1 MYSLKTGLSNTNSY
15 FNRFITIF
23 LLIIISTLVYSI
35 VRYENIVIT
44 LIAVIVGVVIFVGYS
59 KLPNLREAIKE
70 TIANHQKLLLI
81 SGLLILLAIPLTLRT
96 QPYIIHIFVIAEISI
111 ILALGLNFQVGSTGI
126 PNLGFAAFYGVG
138 AYTSALLSTRFGL
151 SFWIS
156 LLCAGL
162 FSALFGAL
170 VGLPTLKTRSYH
182 MALVSI
188 AFGLVTYIMFNN
200 LAFTG
205 GPNGIK
211 NIPPPEIFGWSLFTS
226 VRLFGNTFPVQL
238 NFYYLVLF
246 IMILMLIVSYFLFNS
261 KVGLFWNAVRED
273 EIAAKCSGI
282 NVASMKLLSF
292 SVGAFLAGV
301 AGSLYAHYI
310 GYISPENFNM
320 NTSLQILGM
329 VIMGGMDNIFGVS
342 IGAFILSVA
351 PEKFRSFADFRMLAT
366 GLIIILMLMFRPS
379 GIIKQQIRIYSE
391 KLFHGKKSVNGERN
405 G

>member
-1 MYSLKTGLSNTNSY
+1 MSHSNTGIPNSNA
-15 FNRFITIF
+15 FINRIITPF
-23 LLIIISTLVYSI
+23 LLFVVVAIVYALVAYESVVVTLLSL
-35 VRYENIVIT
+35 VIGAS
-44 LIAVIVGVVIFVGYS
+44 LFVGYS
-59 KLPNLREAIKE
+59 KIPGLKEIIKE
-70 TIANHQKLLLI
+70 SIRKDKI
-81 SGLLILLAIPLTLRT
+81 ILLVTGLVLAIAIPLTLRG

-111 ILALGLNFQVGSTGI
+111 ILALGLNFQVGSIGI
-126 PNLGFAAFYGVG
+126 PNLGYAAFYGVG
-138 AYTSALLSTRFGL
+138 AYASALLSTRLGI

-156 LLCAGL
+156 LLAAG
-162 FSALFGAL
+162 FIAALFGWL

-188 AFGLVTYIMFNN
+188 AFGLVTYIMLNN

-211 NIPPPEIFGWSLFTS
+211 NIPAPEILGWSLFS
-226 VRLFGNTFPVQL
+226 SIKIFGNAYPVQL

-246 IMILMLIVSYFLFNS
+246 ITLLMVVVSHFVYNS
-261 KVGLFWNAVRED
+261 KIGLFWNAVRED

-282 NVASMKLLSF
+282 NASALKLLSF
-292 SVGAFLAGV
+292 SMGAFLAGI
-301 AGSLYAHYI
+301 AGALYAHYV

-329 VIMGGMDNIFGVS
+329 VIMGGMDNILGVS

-351 PEKFRSFADFRMLAT
+351 PEKFRALADFRMLAT
-366 GLIIILMLMFRPS
+366 GLIILLMLMFRPS
-379 GIIKQQIRIYSE
+379 GIIKQQIRIYAAKYFSS
-391 KLFHGKKSVNGERN
+391 KKSSNGDTN

>member
-1 MYSLKTGLSNTNSY
+1 MEPSMTGSSKSKQLI
-15 FNRFITIF
+15 NRIITPIF
-23 LLIIISTLVYSI
+23 LFVVVALVYSLI
-35 VRYENIVIT
+35 AYENVVVTLLCLVIGAG
-44 LIAVIVGVVIFVGYS
+44 LFFAYS
-59 KLPNLREAIKE
+59 RIPSLREIIRVAVRKDRV
-70 TIANHQKLLLI
+70 LLLVTA
-81 SGLLILLAIPLTLRT
+81 LVLAIGIPLTLRG
-96 QPYIIHIFVIAEISI
+96 QPYIIHIFVIAEIFI

-126 PNLGFAAFYGVG
+126 TNLGYAAFYGVG
-138 AYTSALLSTRFGL
+138 AYTSALLSTRFGI

-156 LLCAGL
+156 LLTAG
-162 FSALFGAL
+162 FIAALFGWL

-182 MALVSI
+182 MALISI
-188 AFGLVTYIMFNN
+188 AFGLVTYIMLNN

-211 NIPPPEIFGWSLFTS
+211 NIPAPEIFGWSLFSTI
-226 VRLFGNTFPVQL
+226 RIFGNAYPVQL

-246 IMILMLIVSYFLFNS
+246 ITILFLIGSNFVYNS

-282 NVASMKLLSF
+282 NASRMKLLAF
-292 SVGAFLAGV
+292 SMGAFLAGV

-320 NTSLQILGM
+320 NTSLQVLGM
-329 VIMGGMDNIFGVS
+329 VIMGGMDNILGVS

-351 PEKFRSFADFRMLAT
+351 PEKFRSLADFRMLAT
-366 GLIIILMLMFRPS
+366 GLIILLMLMFRPS
-379 GIIKQQIRIYSE
+379 GIVKQQIRIYAEKFFKSE
-391 KLFHGKKSVNGERN
+391 KSNNGESN

>member
-1 MYSLKTGLSNTNSY
+1 MTGSSKSKQLI
-15 FNRFITIF
+15 NRIITPIF
-23 LLIIISTLVYSI
+23 LFVVVALVYSLI
-35 VRYENIVIT
+35 AYENVVVTLLCLVIGAG
-44 LIAVIVGVVIFVGYS
+44 LFFAYS
-59 KLPNLREAIKE
+59 RIPSLREIIRVAVRKDRV
-70 TIANHQKLLLI
+70 LLLVTA
-81 SGLLILLAIPLTLRT
+81 LVLAIGIPLTLRG
-96 QPYIIHIFVIAEISI
+96 QPYIIHIFVIAEIFI

-126 PNLGFAAFYGVG
+126 PNLGYAAFYGVG
-138 AYTSALLSTRFGL
+138 AYTSALLSTRFGI

-156 LLCAGL
+156 LLTAG
-162 FSALFGAL
+162 FIAALFGWL

-182 MALVSI
+182 MALISI
-188 AFGLVTYIMFNN
+188 AFGLVTYIMLNN

-211 NIPPPEIFGWSLFTS
+211 NIPAPEIFGWSLFSTI
-226 VRLFGNTFPVQL
+226 RIFGNAYPVQL

-246 IMILMLIVSYFLFNS
+246 ITILFLIGSNFVYNS

-282 NVASMKLLSF
+282 NASRMKLLAF
-292 SVGAFLAGV
+292 SMGAFLAGV

-320 NTSLQILGM
+320 NTSLQVLGM
-329 VIMGGMDNIFGVS
+329 VIMGGMDNILGVS

-351 PEKFRSFADFRMLAT
+351 PEKFRSLADFRMLAT
-366 GLIIILMLMFRPS
+366 GLIILLMLMFRPS
-379 GIIKQQIRIYSE
+379 GIVKQQIRIYAEKFFKSE
-391 KLFHGKKSVNGERN
+391 KSNNGESN

>member
-1 MYSLKTGLSNTNSY
+1 MEPSMTGSSKSKQLI
-15 FNRFITIF
+15 NRIITPIF
-23 LLIIISTLVYSI
+23 LFVVVALVYSLI
-35 VRYENIVIT
+35 AYENVVVTLLCLVIGAG
-44 LIAVIVGVVIFVGYS
+44 LFFAYS
-59 KLPNLREAIKE
+59 RIPSLREIIRVAVRKDRV
-70 TIANHQKLLLI
+70 LLLVTA
-81 SGLLILLAIPLTLRT
+81 LVLAIGIPLTLRG
-96 QPYIIHIFVIAEISI
+96 QPYIIHIFVIAEIFI

-126 PNLGFAAFYGVG
+126 PNLGYAAFYGVG
-138 AYTSALLSTRFGL
+138 AYTSALLSTRFGI

-156 LLCAGL
+156 LLTAG
-162 FSALFGAL
+162 FIAALFGWL

-182 MALVSI
+182 MALISI
-188 AFGLVTYIMFNN
+188 AFGLVTYIMLNN

-211 NIPPPEIFGWSLFTS
+211 NIPAPEIFGWSLFSTI
-226 VRLFGNTFPVQL
+226 RIFGNAYPVQL

-246 IMILMLIVSYFLFNS
+246 ITILFLIGSNFVYNS

-282 NVASMKLLSF
+282 NASRMKLLAF
-292 SVGAFLAGV
+292 SMGAFLAGV

-320 NTSLQILGM
+320 NTSLQVLGM
-329 VIMGGMDNIFGVS
+329 VIMGGMDNILGVS

-351 PEKFRSFADFRMLAT
+351 PEKFRSLADFRMLAT
-366 GLIIILMLMFRPS
+366 GLIILLMLMFRPS
-379 GIIKQQIRIYSE
+379 GIVKQQIRIYAEKFFKSE
-391 KLFHGKKSVNGERN
+391 KSNNGESN